1 MLRNYGCMHHE
12 IFHMLVI
19 IVSALHFEAIHLPVQ
34 RSLLIA
40 GTMRAVELHVCCSL
54 CAPIWGPGAR
64 QMPLV
69 TLSAGLAT
77 PGTVPIAQRPRAAVL
92 SAEISCA

>member
-1 MLRNYGCMHHE
+1 
-12 IFHMLVI
+12 MLVI
-19 IVSALHFEAIHLPVQ
+19 IASALHFEATHLPVQ

-40 GTMRAVELHVCCSL
+40 GTMRAVAACVLLAL
-54 CAPIWGPGAR
+54 CTNLGPWSPSDA
-64 QMPLV
+64 LV

>member
-1 MLRNYGCMHHE
+1 MHHE

-64 QMPLV
+64 QMRWS
-69 TLSAGLAT
+69 LSALAL
-77 PGTVPIAQRPRAAVL
+77 QRPALCQLPSVL
-92 SAEISCA
+92 GLQY